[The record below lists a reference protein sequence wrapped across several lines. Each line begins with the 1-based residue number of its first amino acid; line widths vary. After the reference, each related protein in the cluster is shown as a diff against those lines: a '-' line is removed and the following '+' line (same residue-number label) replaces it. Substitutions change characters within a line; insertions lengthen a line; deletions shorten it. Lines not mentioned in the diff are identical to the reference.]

1 MSLVQAI
8 ERPARRL
15 GDAKAVGRVLD
26 LSWRT
31 VYRLAD
37 AGKIP
42 PGYKLG
48 ALRRWDM
55 AEIESFIAGG
65 CKPPCRDRSP
75 ASVGSPQ
82 FTDCQGNRPRDIVGG
97 GSSGKAGCGTPLAA
111 LTAWCLTRGVL
122 TNLGDCRPTG
132 PVRRHHGRE

>member
-1 MSLVQAI
+1 MSSEHCARQFIDDSESQHVSRSSNPR
-8 ERPARRL
+8 RPTRRL

-48 ALRRWDM
+48 ASRRWDL
-55 AEIESFIAGG
+55 AEIEAFIASG
-65 CKPPCRDRSP
+65 CKPPNTAKGVRS
-75 ASVGSPQ
+75 
-82 FTDCQGNRPRDIVGG
+82 
-97 GSSGKAGCGTPLAA
+97 
-111 LTAWCLTRGVL
+111 
-122 TNLGDCRPTG
+122 
-132 PVRRHHGRE
+132 

>member
-1 MSLVQAI
+1 MSLSQAI
-8 ERPARRL
+8 EQPTRRL

-48 ALRRWDM
+48 AFKALGSCRKSKSSSATVANRRKQRRG
-55 AEIESFIAGG
+55 A
-65 CKPPCRDRSP
+65 
-75 ASVGSPQ
+75 
-82 FTDCQGNRPRDIVGG
+82 RP
-97 GSSGKAGCGTPLAA
+97 
-111 LTAWCLTRGVL
+111 
-122 TNLGDCRPTG
+122 
-132 PVRRHHGRE
+132 